1 MNGEVV
7 FTPAFPALFDL
18 FAYLF
23 TPGALWVVFYAAVL
37 LFAIVSATLL
47 YHWLR
52 YNVGMFRTLLVVSI
66 YYIGSAIFL
75 STAYASL
82 LLF

>member
-7 FTPAFPALFDL
+7 FTPAFPVLFDL
-18 FAYLF
+18 FAYVF
-23 TPGALWVVFYAAVL
+23 TPGALWAVFYAAVV
-37 LFAIVSATLL
+37 LFAVASGALL

-52 YNVGMFRTLLVVSI
+52 YNVGMFRTLLVIGV
-66 YYIGSAIFL
+66 YYTGSAIFL